1 MRKTWIVAR
10 SEYIRA
16 VRTKAFIIG
25 VLLMP
30 VLMGA
35 GGIMIM
41 LEKAVSDVEDRHFAV
56 VDRTGELE
64 ELIRESAETRN
75 AGHPVWSQ
83 DDPPVQNEA
92 RFLLEP
98 GGAGPEAEA
107 ALAERVRRGE
117 LLGYLVIGADI
128 IREAPPPVSAEEHG
142 EAGEAAAEPAA
153 ALDVEMSWHT
163 QNPAIETVRG
173 WLGGVINR
181 EIQRRRRD
189 ASGIRKTLVS
199 HVTEWTKVENKGL
212 PGVTSTGMVKE
223 AQKSN
228 EMADIG
234 VPAILTL
241 MIYMLMLMNAPA
253 LMNNVLEEKMQKI
266 AEVLISAVSPFQ
278 LVLGKVISAVMVAFT
293 LMVIYVGAALIMV
306 HVVDEVPQQVRDA
319 LSPGLLAWFAFFL
332 LMGLIILGSM
342 CAALGAACSEIRDAQ
357 SLMMPVILSVIVPL
371 FFIAVVIKNPNGTV
385 SQLVSYFPT
394 ATPLLMFLRVAIPP
408 GVPWWELVLSVVSM
422 LFFSTLCILAGAKI
436 FRVGILMQGQTPSLR
451 KIFSWI
457 RSG

>member
-10 SEYIRA
+10 SEYVRA
-16 VRTKAFIIG
+16 VKTKAFIIG

-35 GGIMIM
+35 GVIMMM

-64 ELIRESAETRN
+64 ELIRDRAEARN
-75 AGHPVWSQ
+75 ANEIWSQ
-83 DDPPVQNEA
+83 DDPPVQEDS

-117 LLGYLVIGADI
+117 LLGYLVIGADV
-128 IREAPPPVSAEEHG
+128 IRAEPPV
-142 EAGEAAAEPAA
+142 AGAATDD
-153 ALDVEMSWHT
+153 LDTEISWHT
-163 QNPAIETVRG
+163 QNPAIESVRG
-173 WLGGVINR
+173 WLGQVINR
-181 EIQRRRRD
+181 EIQERRRK
-189 ASGIRKTLVS
+189 ASGIDSDIVR
-199 HVTEWTKVENKGL
+199 HVTASTRVQNKGL
-212 PGVTSTGMVKE
+212 PGVTSTGEVKAAE
-223 AQKSN
+223 ESN
-228 EMADIG
+228 EIADIG
-234 VPAILTL
+234 IPAALTL

-306 HVVDEVPQQVRDA
+306 HVVDKVPPQVRDA
-319 LSPGLLAWFAFFL
+319 LSPAILAWFAFFL

-371 FFIAVVIKNPNGTV
+371 FFMAVVIKNPNGTV

-408 GVPWWELVLSVVSM
+408 GVPWWELVLSVVLM
-422 LFFSTLCILAGAKI
+422 LGFSTLCIFAGAKI

-451 KIFSWI
+451 KILSWI
-457 RSG
+457 RSR